1 MPSLHFFAG
10 WTSSGCLLGCNHQHE
25 TIISAVGCC
34 SPAGAYVVAVENGEC
49 RQLNEAEELQF
60 QHAMYGYDTGQ
71 DGLLSATVAL
81 LAFLSH
87 FARYHG

>member
-1 MPSLHFFAG
+1 
-10 WTSSGCLLGCNHQHE
+10 
-25 TIISAVGCC
+25 
-34 SPAGAYVVAVENGEC
+34 VVAVENGEC